1 METCNCWGSGLP
13 PATKKGVRR
22 ASLGGGGGG
31 LGAGGHMW
39 SDASPDSAQLP
50 DPFRSFFLVTEPTH
64 LPPSPLSSFQL
75 GFVFLH

>member
-1 METCNCWGSGLP
+1 
-13 PATKKGVRR
+13 
-22 ASLGGGGGG
+22 
-31 LGAGGHMW
+31 MW